1 MCVCKEQAVKSKQN
15 RIIQQFQNKPEVFDI
30 FFIKMMD
37 ISVRGK
43 ENPIIECSGQILK
56 PYEID

>member
-15 RIIQQFQNKPEVFDI
+15 RIIQQFQNKPEVFDE
-30 FFIKMMD
+30 FFMNMTD

-43 ENPIIECSGQILK
+43 ENPVIENSGQVLK
-56 PYEID
+56 T